1 MGGTAGPGGRPGWI
15 VEGGARKR
23 ARRRKLFAA
32 AAVLLATVA
41 ICVVVA
47 LVVVFNYENGGG
59 GGAPGP
65 RDELPAPPPPAGMA
79 PHGGDAQRQSG
90 SSSDTVGSRSS
101 VKQQP
106 DARPRARRHE
116 VTVRSEART
125 QAVTVYTPAQYYDGG
140 GGGAPLLV
148 LLHGLG
154 GTGPQIGKQYG
165 MADASDDLGFVW
177 VAPSAVNSG
186 KRARAWCATDVCCC
200 ERGISADKYASDS
213 LFLGDMIRQII
224 REFPG
229 VDADRVYLIGIS
241 NGGYMSH
248 RMACDHSEMIA
259 GIMNICGGH
268 FRDLRRSCRATSPVH
283 VLHLHGTR
291 DTVVPY
297 RGSRY
302 RHGAEDNLRT
312 WCVSPLRPAPSSPP
326 RAFAD
331 PLT

>member
-1 MGGTAGPGGRPGWI
+1 MGLSGGRPGWV

-59 GGAPGP
+59 GAPGP
-65 RDELPAPPPPAGMA
+65 RDELPAPPPPAGTA
-79 PHGGDAQRQSG
+79 PRGGDAQRQSG

-125 QAVTVYTPAQYYDGG
+125 QAVTVYTPAQYYDDG
-140 GGGAPLLV
+140 GGGAPLVV

-326 RAFAD
+326 RAFAG